1 MKPLP
6 PLMPLPARPLL
17 LQLALRPAS
26 VRSLRRFKACAGAT
40 ATLALLATLLPG
52 SAHGQVSVDMHAL
65 DSPGATQPAPV
76 RRLPARPAPVRHL
89 PAHRVQATTEHS
101 TTATNGNPRTN
112 HAPDA
117 SRLAE
122 DHTAPKPT
130 AAPGVTPPS
139 AAPVSAPVP
148 ALPTQ
153 QPAPPPASTIV
164 PAPATNPMALPPPV
178 RLVFEAGKTDLTPA
192 DEAAIQDLAR
202 AIPQLAD
209 DSVNVVAYAAGKPD
223 DPSTARRVSL
233 SRGLAVRS
241 VLLASGVPSAQ
252 IYVRALGSTP
262 SNGPAD
268 RVELIVAPIG
278 TVVTR

>member
-1 MKPLP
+1 MKPLS
-6 PLMPLPARPLL
+6 LLLPVPVLHRVSLRAAAAVVLLTPLL
-17 LQLALRPAS
+17 TGNAQ
-26 VRSLRRFKACAGAT
+26 GQAT
-40 ATLALLATLLPG
+40 VNL
-52 SAHGQVSVDMHAL
+52 HAL
-65 DSPGATQPAPV
+65 DAPGTAHSAPARHPAARRTPAANARTEQPATAQPTTS
-76 RRLPARPAPVRHL
+76 ASGGS
-89 PAHRVQATTEHS
+89 QASHPS
-101 TTATNGNPRTN
+101 AT
-112 HAPDA
+112 

-122 DHTAPKPT
+122 DHAAQKPASAGATAI
-130 AAPGVTPPS
+130 
-139 AAPVSAPVP
+139 P

-153 QPAPPPASTIV
+153 QPVKPS
-164 PAPATNPMALPPPV
+164 PATTAPNPATSPLPLPPSV
-178 RLVFEAGKTDLTPA
+178 RLVFEAGKTELTPA

-202 AIPQLAD
+202 AIPAPAA
-209 DSVNVVAYAAGKPD
+209 DSVNVVAYAAGKAD
-223 DPSTARRVSL
+223 DPSTARRLSL